1 MSIKIPFTKSLTSG
15 DVIPYWERND
25 WYRAHGYQRPWD
37 KYMLFQWL
45 ASFTVDVGFFCFL
58 GYFLDCSSFIKM
70 MEISSLGESAAA
82 TAVAAKTS
90 SSIVSWP
97 LSAWSWKIMAGFSAG
112 VKVVSV
118 ITSFI
123 PTEDPV
129 VASQRGAV
137 PRSKTYVRRLGIPVI
152 DSSTRIC
159 GICRIKV

>member
-1 MSIKIPFTKSLTSG
+1 MSIKIPFIRSPRSG

-25 WYRAHGYQRPWD
+25 WYRVHGYQRPWD

-45 ASFTVDVGFFCFL
+45 ASLTVDVGFFCFL
-58 GYFLDCSSFIKM
+58 GHFLDCSNF
-70 MEISSLGESAAA
+70 AD
-82 TAVAAKTS
+82 TS
-90 SSIVSWP
+90 SSSSPAEAAAAAASSWP
-97 LSAWSWKIMAGFSAG
+97 LSSWSWTIMTGFSAG
-112 VKVVSV
+112 VKIISV

-137 PRSKTYVRRLGIPVI
+137 PRSKTYVRRFGIPVI
-152 DSSTRIC
+152 DSGTRIC